1 MDGRVENYVRDK
13 RGFAIMPTHD
23 NLTLVIAG
31 WPYAEFAENKN
42 DIEGNYLRTI
52 ELAPLLA
59 DRLRGAKREAR
70 FAGAAVPNYFRRPFG
85 PGWVLVGDAGYNR
98 DFITAQG
105 IMDAF
110 HDAGTLRGCTR
121 PVILW
126 REYVRGC
133 DA

>member
-85 PGWVLVGDAGYNR
+85 PGWVLVGDASYNR